1 MIGSAKKKLPVILE
15 PEEARELLK
24 QPNRR
29 YPTGVR
35 NKALLSVMLNMGLRL
50 NESISLKPGD
60 INLTKRKL
68 RVVDGKGK
76 RDRDLFIPELT
87 ALLLEEWK
95 EVRPSGAKYFFT
107 TLKGGKL
114 SDKYVQSMVVRY
126 GKRAEIDKRI
136 SPHTLRHTFATAH
149 YRQNKDIETLRM
161 ILGHSSI
168 TTTQIYVTLANI
180 DVENGM
186 RNFAEFT

>member
-1 MIGSAKKKLPVILE
+1 MIRSAKKKLPVILE

-24 QPNRR
+24 QPNKR
-29 YPTGVR
+29 YLTGIR
-35 NKALLSVMLNMGLRL
+35 NKALLSIMLNMGLRL
-50 NESISLKPGD
+50 NESISIKPGNM
-60 INLTKRKL
+60 NLTKRKL
-68 RVVDGKGK
+68 RIVDGKGK
-76 RDRDLFIPELT
+76 KDRDLFIPELT

-95 EVRPSGAKYFFT
+95 KVKPSNTEYFFT

-126 GKRAEIDKRI
+126 GEKAGIDKKI

-149 YRQNKDIETLRM
+149 YRQKKDIETLRM

-168 TTTQIYVTLANI
+168 TTTQIYVTLVNI

-186 RNFAEFT
+186 RQFEEF

>member
-1 MIGSAKKKLPVILE
+1 MIRSAKKKLPVILE

-24 QPNRR
+24 QPNKR
-29 YPTGVR
+29 YLTGIR
-35 NKALLSVMLNMGLRL
+35 NKALLSIMLNMGLRL
-50 NESISLKPGD
+50 NESISIKPGNM
-60 INLTKRKL
+60 NLTKRKL
-68 RVVDGKGK
+68 RIVDGKGK
-76 RDRDLFIPELT
+76 KDRDLFIPELT

-95 EVRPSGAKYFFT
+95 KVKPSNTDYFFT

-126 GKRAEIDKRI
+126 GEKAGIDKKI

-149 YRQNKDIETLRM
+149 YRQKKDIETLRM

-168 TTTQIYVTLANI
+168 TTTQIYVTLVNI

-186 RNFAEFT
+186 RQFEEF

>member
-1 MIGSAKKKLPVILE
+1 MIRSAKKKLPVILE

-24 QPNRR
+24 QPNKR
-29 YPTGVR
+29 YLTGIR
-35 NKALLSVMLNMGLRL
+35 NKALLSIMLNMGLRL
-50 NESISLKPGD
+50 NESISIKPGNM
-60 INLTKRKL
+60 NLTKRKL
-68 RVVDGKGK
+68 RIVDGKGK
-76 RDRDLFIPELT
+76 KDRDLFIPELT

-95 EVRPSGAKYFFT
+95 KVKPSNTDYFFT

-126 GKRAEIDKRI
+126 GEKAGIDKKI

-149 YRQNKDIETLRM
+149 YRQKKDIETLRM

-186 RNFAEFT
+186 RQFEEF